1 MASKEKKRKTVTEAD
16 IQEFI
21 ENFDDWEYYP
31 DIEFS
36 DNDNNDEDTS
46 CNLLDVDESHRDN
59 KRFVRN

>member
-1 MASKEKKRKTVTEAD
+1 MTEAD

-36 DNDNNDEDTS
+36 DNDNNDEDSS
-46 CNLLDVDESHRDN
+46 CNLLDADESHRDN

>member
-36 DNDNNDEDTS
+36 DNDNNDEGSS

>member
-36 DNDNNDEDTS
+36 DNDNNDEDSS

>member
-16 IQEFI
+16 IQKFI

-36 DNDNNDEDTS
+36 DNDNNDEDSS
-46 CNLLDVDESHRDN
+46 CNLLDADESHRDN

>member
-36 DNDNNDEDTS
+36 DNDNNDEDSS

-59 KRFVRN
+59 KQFVRN